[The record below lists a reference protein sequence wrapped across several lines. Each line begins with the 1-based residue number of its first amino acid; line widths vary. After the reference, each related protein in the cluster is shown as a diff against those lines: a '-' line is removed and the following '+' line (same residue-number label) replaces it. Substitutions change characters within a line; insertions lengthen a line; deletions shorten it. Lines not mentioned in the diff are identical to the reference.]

1 MLVSSADR
9 RLRAAAGA
17 DDQLGVVRVY
27 RRRGISVDRLA
38 MHPLDEA
45 AGRERPH
52 ARGVPGQAGVVEEA
66 APLAARA
73 AAEERSGIDPVLR
86 TAAGDGRA
94 GPAAHRLERR
104 RLDQAGPSVL
114 VDVDAE
120 ARGHLPHLP
129 LQVGL
134 QVVVVHIHDVE
145 IAGGVPERL
154 QVLYRAPQ
162 RRPDLR
168 RRRLVVDP
176 LPEAVPLAV
185 GARPR
190 WPQWSELDTVD
201 RGCPFALAEERAD

>member
-1 MLVSSADR
+1 MPPD
-9 RLRAAAGA
+9 
-17 DDQLGVVRVY
+17 
-27 RRRGISVDRLA
+27 GISVDRLA
-38 MHPLDEA
+38 MQPLDEVD
-45 AGRERPH
+45 GRERPH
-52 ARGVPGQAGVVEEA
+52 ARGVPGEVGVVEEV
-66 APLAARA
+66 APLAAGA
-73 AAEERSGIDPVLR
+73 AAEECGGIDPVLR

-120 ARGHLPHLP
+120 ARGYPPHLP

-168 RRRLVVDP
+168 RRRLVVGP

-185 GARPR
+185 RARPR
-190 WPQWSELDTVD
+190 WPQWSELDTETPSTQVGSSL
-201 RGCPFALAEERAD
+201 RR